1 MAFTKVDH
9 VAMLV
14 DDLEVGRHVFC
25 DGFGLAI
32 DQHRSPWPEGRPG
45 TYDGVTSIEIP
56 MGEMFLEISRPND
69 TTSEAAQF
77 VAQHRAGMYHI
88 AIASDD
94 VRGDVRRLQDRGLK
108 LMGEW
113 GPSGVFLDPTTT
125 FGLRIKIVPE
135 EHYYV
140 HPYYKGDGTITG
152 MGHIGVA
159 ARSIEEMRTLFGQAF
174 GLHEDHSAERGGE
187 PAEDFD
193 PERPAS
199 DPVHLIEFPIGG
211 TVIEISVPTAEGTG
225 TARLVA
231 NRAPLGATYHHI
243 APFAPDVR
251 RSAAMGTA
259 AGLQLIGPVAE
270 PDPDNPNQILVAWF
284 HPKTCVGTLVEVWD
298 RPPGAEHTHPHVD

>member
-25 DGFGLAI
+25 DGWGLAI

-45 TYDGVTSIEIP
+45 TYDGVTSIEVP

-94 VRGDVRRLQDRGLK
+94 VNADVRMLQDRGVR
-108 LMGEW
+108 LMGDW
-113 GPSGVFLDPTTT
+113 GPDGVFLDPTTT
-125 FGLRIKIVPE
+125 LGLRIKIVPDD
-135 EHYYV
+135 HYYA

-152 MGHIGVA
+152 MGHIGIA
-159 ARSIEEMRTLFGQAF
+159 ARSVEEVRALFGSVF
-174 GLHEDHSAERGGE
+174 GLHEDKSAERGGE
-187 PAEDFD
+187 PSDDFD
-193 PERPAS
+193 PSKPAS
-199 DPVHLIEFPIGG
+199 DPVHLVEYPLGG

-243 APFAPDVR
+243 APFAPDVHR
-251 RSAAMGTA
+251 AANMGVA

-270 PDPDNPNQILVAWF
+270 KEPNNPNQILVAWF
-284 HPKTCVGTLVEVWD
+284 HPKTCVGTLVEIWD
-298 RPPGAEHTHPHVD
+298 RPPGAEHSHQY

>member
-25 DGFGLAI
+25 DGWGLAI
-32 DQHRSPWPEGRPG
+32 DQHRSPWPEGRAG

-69 TTSEAAQF
+69 STSEAAQF

-94 VRGDVRRLQDRGLK
+94 IRGDVRRLQDHGLR
-108 LMGEW
+108 LAGEW
-113 GPSGVFLDPTTT
+113 GPGGVFLDATTT

-159 ARSIEEMRTLFGQAF
+159 ARSIEEMRSLFGRAF
-174 GLHEDHSAERGGE
+174 RLHEDHSVERGGE
-187 PAEDFD
+187 PPEDFD
-193 PERPAS
+193 PARPAS

-251 RSAAMGTA
+251 RAAEMGTA

-270 PDPDNPNQILVAWF
+270 PDPNNPNQILVAWF
-284 HPKTCVGTLVEVWD
+284 HPKTCVGTLVEIWD
-298 RPPGAEHTHPHVD
+298 RPPGAEHTHPHMD